1 MGDFFVII
9 MLGEDYQRFN
19 ETMKKI
25 DEELSYSLIKFEGKK
40 LIFSIAHGYS
50 KYENGLSY
58 KDAFQKADSSMYINT
73 KGLKEKYKM
82 TGR

>member
-9 MLGEDYQRFN
+9 VLGEDYQRFN
-19 ETMKKI
+19 EIMKKI

-40 LIFSIAHGYS
+40 LIFSIANGYS
-50 KYENGLSY
+50 KYEKGLAY
-58 KDAFQKADSSMYINT
+58 KDAFQKADSSMYIN
-73 KGLKEKYKM
+73 KKDLKEKYKM